1 MILVDPIQLRTFYG
15 SLPGLS
21 EPLNPAVASSCATHA
36 SAGDRRAFGKV
47 GTHGAVLE
55 DTPHFLLLIIANHR
69 LTQIFHS
76 FEA

>member
-1 MILVDPIQLRTFYG
+1 M
-15 SLPGLS
+15 
-21 EPLNPAVASSCATHA
+21 
-36 SAGDRRAFGKV
+36 V

-55 DTPHFLLLIIANHR
+55 DTPHFLLFMIANHS